1 MQDRFHWGRTEKWL
15 EQRRDKIFPAGENFR
30 VCGYEWRTL
39 HFNDFTRESTVKVL
53 VAQRGEEEESGSLC
67 FMQQPRCLAVPC
79 NFRLNFFL
87 LQFKEAYLHKIV
99 LFPCAPLNFG
109 RS

>member
-87 LQFKEAYLHKIV
+87 LQFK
-99 LFPCAPLNFG
+99 
-109 RS
+109 